1 MELPAQ
7 MRILLRIL
15 VYSSISL
22 VEVLV
27 RSRKVEQIKYAYIN
41 MYVTKLRIFFQFPVM
56 SGKLFL
62 RNHISIS
69 PQLITN
75 VIRQG
80 DLLTVEG
87 NNIRDVSAYDTT
99 GRQLKAQSK
108 RSFRAPRGVVL
119 VQATGTDGSK
129 EVRKVK

>member
-1 MELPAQ
+1 
-7 MRILLRIL
+7 
-15 VYSSISL
+15 
-22 VEVLV
+22 
-27 RSRKVEQIKYAYIN
+27 